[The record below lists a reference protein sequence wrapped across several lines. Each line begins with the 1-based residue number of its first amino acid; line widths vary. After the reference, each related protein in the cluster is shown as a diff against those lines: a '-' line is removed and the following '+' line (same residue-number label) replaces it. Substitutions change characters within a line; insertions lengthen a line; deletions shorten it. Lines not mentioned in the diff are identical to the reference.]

1 MSELNLKC
9 IFAFS
14 VSINLSE
21 KILRQ
26 IFAFVFVFVVVA
38 NVVVVT
44 VVVVLEVMEVL
55 L

>member
-26 IFAFVFVFVVVA
+26 IFAFVFVFVA